1 MLELVTLKTKIEQLT
16 KKQQV
21 EILKIIMKMDIAHS
35 ENNNGV
41 FFNLS
46 SFSKEQ
52 LEELYKYIN
61 YINDQEDTLQE
72 LEDVK
77 NELNDTYFNTNTN
90 SIKDNSIDNVVTH
103 EAV

>member
-21 EILKIIMKMDIAHS
+21 EVLKIIMNMDISHS

-61 YINDQEDTLQE
+61 YISDQEDTLQE

-77 NELNDTYFNTNTN
+77 NELNDTYFNSNSK
-90 SIKDNSIDNVVTH
+90 SIKDSGLDNVVTH
-103 EAV
+103 EVA

>member
-77 NELNDTYFNTNTN
+77 NELNDTYFNTNTK

>member
-1 MLELVTLKTKIEQLT
+1 MLELVTIKTKIEQLN
-16 KKQQV
+16 KKQQM
-21 EILKIIMKMDIAHS
+21 EILKIIMKMDISHS

-46 SFSKEQ
+46 SLSQHQIF
-52 LEELYKYIN
+52 ELQKYIE

-77 NELNDTYFNTNTN
+77 NELNETYFNTNSN
-90 SIKDNSIDNVVTH
+90 PIKDKGTNNVVTN
-103 EAV
+103 EAL

>member
-90 SIKDNSIDNVVTH
+90 SIKDNSVDNVVTH

>member
-1 MLELVTLKTKIEQLT
+1 MLELVTIKTKIEQLN
-16 KKQQV
+16 KKQQM
-21 EILKIIMKMDIAHS
+21 EILKIIMKMDISHS

-46 SFSKEQ
+46 SLSQ
-52 LEELYKYIN
+52 YQISELQKYIE

-77 NELNDTYFNTNTN
+77 NELNETYFNTNGNPIKDKGTN
-90 SIKDNSIDNVVTH
+90 SVVTN
-103 EAV
+103 EAL

>member
-1 MLELVTLKTKIEQLT
+1 MLELVTIKTKIEQLN
-16 KKQQV
+16 KKQQI
-21 EILKIIMKMDIAHS
+21 EILKIIMKMDISHS

-46 SFSKEQ
+46 SLSQ
-52 LEELYKYIN
+52 DQINELQKYIE

-77 NELNDTYFNTNTN
+77 NELNETYFNTNGN
-90 SIKDNSIDNVVTH
+90 PIKDNSTNSVVTN
-103 EAV
+103 EAL

>member
-1 MLELVTLKTKIEQLT
+1 MLELVTIKTKIEQLN
-16 KKQQV
+16 KKQQI
-21 EILKIIMKMDIAHS
+21 EILKIIMKMDISHS

-46 SFSKEQ
+46 SLSQ
-52 LEELYKYIN
+52 DQISELQKYIE

-77 NELNDTYFNTNTN
+77 NELNETYFNTNGN
-90 SIKDNSIDNVVTH
+90 PIKDNSTNSVVTN
-103 EAV
+103 EAL

>member
-1 MLELVTLKTKIEQLT
+1 MLELVTIKTKIEQLN
-16 KKQQV
+16 KKQQM
-21 EILKIIMKMDIAHS
+21 EILKIIMKMDISHS

-46 SFSKEQ
+46 SLSQ
-52 LEELYKYIN
+52 DQISELQKYIE

-77 NELNDTYFNTNTN
+77 NELNETYFNTNGNPIKDKDTN
-90 SIKDNSIDNVVTH
+90 SVVTN
-103 EAV
+103 EAL

>member
-21 EILKIIMKMDIAHS
+21 EILKIIMKMDISHS

-46 SFSKEQ
+46 CLSKNQ

-61 YINDQEDTLQE
+61 YINDQEDALQE

-77 NELNDTYFNTNTN
+77 QELNDTYFNTNIN
-90 SIKDNSIDNVVTH
+90 PIKDKEQDNIVSHEVV
-103 EAV
+103 